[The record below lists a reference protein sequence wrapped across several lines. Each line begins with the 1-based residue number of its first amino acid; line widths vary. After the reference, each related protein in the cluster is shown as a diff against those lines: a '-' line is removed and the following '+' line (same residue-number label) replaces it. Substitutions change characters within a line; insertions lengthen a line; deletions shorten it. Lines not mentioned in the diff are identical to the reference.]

1 MTFPLCRTCVE
12 QQQAKSMLDRQ
23 WTCSHTDQERLICGT
38 WCTSEISKAVQK
50 GYRIVKIH
58 EIWHFPEDQHVE
70 GLFTRY
76 VDTWLKMKQESS
88 GRSSHARTPEDLQN
102 YINHYEVHEGIP
114 MEPGKI
120 VKNAAKRSL
129 AKLMLNSC

>member
-12 QQQAKSMLDRQ
+12 EQQAKSMLDRQ
-23 WTCSHTDQERLICGT
+23 WTCSHTDQERFICGT

-88 GRSSHARTPEDLQN
+88 GRSSHVRTPEDLQN

>member
-1 MTFPLCRTCVE
+1 
-12 QQQAKSMLDRQ
+12 MLDRQ

-76 VDTWLKMKQESS
+76 VDTWLKMKQNQAGGHLMYAPQKTCRITLTTMKCMKVSQWNQE
-88 GRSSHARTPEDLQN
+88 
-102 YINHYEVHEGIP
+102 
-114 MEPGKI
+114 
-120 VKNAAKRSL
+120 
-129 AKLMLNSC
+129 KL